1 MSGPL
6 PPRYRQPERIARGGM
21 GEVYRAE
28 DAELGRVVAV
38 KLLGEHYADDE
49 AVRGRFTREAR
60 AAARL
65 SQAPSTVTIFDVGE
79 HEGRPYIVMEYLS
92 GGSLAERLAEEGAQP
107 PGRALAW
114 LAQTAAALDAAHA
127 NGVVHRDVKPANL
140 LLDEEDRVYVAD
152 FGVASATGLGTFTE
166 VGSVVGTAGYLAP
179 EQAKG
184 EPATPASD
192 RYALAVVAFELLTG
206 ARPFARESTTAE
218 AMAHVREPIPT
229 ASSLNPD
236 LPVEVDDVLEQGLA
250 KDPDRRF
257 ASSVDLVA
265 ALREALDAAA
275 GRTAVMP
282 AAGHAHGRSREP
294 RPTVMRARRR
304 RFPLVLVL
312 LAGLLL
318 AGVLAAVLLA
328 GGDDQTASP
337 GTTAT
342 AEKTT
347 SQATTAEAT
356 TEPPPPP
363 PPAKSASELND
374 EGFRL
379 MQQGN
384 YEAALPLLEQA
395 VAGLAGTGELVE
407 AYASYNLAF
416 TRFALGNCDGV
427 ARPARALE
435 AGAGE
440 TEGDRRAEEGGPARV
455 QGGLALGQEA
465 ASRAAYC
472 FS

>member
-1 MSGPL
+1 MSGGPL

-92 GGSLAERLAEEGAQP
+92 GGSLAERLAQEGAQP

-184 EPATPASD
+184 ETATPASD

-236 LPVEVDDVLEQGLA
+236 LPVEVDDVLERGLA
-250 KDPDRRF
+250 KDRDRRF

-275 GRTAVMP
+275 DRTAVMP
-282 AAGHAHGRSREP
+282 AAAP
-294 RPTVMRARRR
+294 RTAVTRTAPTVMRARRR
-304 RFPLVLVL
+304 RL
-312 LAGLLL
+312 
-318 AGVLAAVLLA
+318 
-328 GGDDQTASP
+328 P
-337 GTTAT
+337 G
-342 AEKTT
+342 
-347 SQATTAEAT
+347 
-356 TEPPPPP
+356 
-363 PPAKSASELND
+363 
-374 EGFRL
+374 R
-379 MQQGN
+379 
-384 YEAALPLLEQA
+384 
-395 VAGLAGTGELVE
+395 
-407 AYASYNLAF
+407 
-416 TRFALGNCDGV
+416 
-427 ARPARALE
+427 ARPARRPAPRGRARCSAARGRRRSDRLPE
-435 AGAGE
+435 HD
-440 TEGDRRAEEGGPARV
+440 GDHREDHFPSNDCGGNDC
-455 QGGLALGQEA
+455 GGND
-465 ASRAAYC
+465 
-472 FS
+472 

>member
-1 MSGPL
+1 
-6 PPRYRQPERIARGGM
+6 
-21 GEVYRAE
+21 
-28 DAELGRVVAV
+28 
-38 KLLGEHYADDE
+38 
-49 AVRGRFTREAR
+49 
-60 AAARL
+60 
-65 SQAPSTVTIFDVGE
+65 
-79 HEGRPYIVMEYLS
+79 
-92 GGSLAERLAEEGAQP
+92 
-107 PGRALAW
+107 
-114 LAQTAAALDAAHA
+114 
-127 NGVVHRDVKPANL
+127 
-140 LLDEEDRVYVAD
+140 
-152 FGVASATGLGTFTE
+152 
-166 VGSVVGTAGYLAP
+166 
-179 EQAKG
+179 
-184 EPATPASD
+184 
-192 RYALAVVAFELLTG
+192 
-206 ARPFARESTTAE
+206 
-218 AMAHVREPIPT
+218 MAHVREPIPT

-257 ASSVDLVA
+257 ASAVDLVA

-282 AAGHAHGRSREP
+282 AATTRTAVTRTA
-294 RPTVMRARRR
+294 PTVLRARRR
-304 RFPLVLVL
+304 RFPLALVL

-328 GGDDQTASP
+328 GGDDQAASP
-337 GTTAT
+337 GMTAT

-363 PPAKSASELND
+363 PPPPTPAKSVSELND

-427 ARPARALE
+427 RDLLE
-435 AGAGE
+435 
-440 TEGDRRAEEGGPARV
+440 RSQKV
-455 QGGLALGQEA
+455 QGHRKEIDELKKDVGRECKH
-465 ASRAAYC
+465 R
-472 FS
+472 